1 MAVLREVN
9 HLKDY
14 PLHRKVTLIGRDPA
28 CDVVVATEQTSW
40 RHALLV
46 QCGGA
51 YFLEDL
57 ESVNGSYVNGQRVN
71 QRALLHPGDRIDIS
85 GLSVEFDPDVA
96 AGPPEPPTR
105 SASTVLDSSGA
116 ARAEPRPEA
125 KLRAVLE
132 ISRRLSTAL
141 DFKEVLPSIL
151 ESLFTVFPQADRA
164 FLLLRDP
171 DSGQMVPRA
180 ARRRDGRASDALAV
194 SRGIIEQV
202 QATGR
207 PVLSDDAGRDAR
219 FDPEQSIRRFQIRS
233 VLCAPLM
240 GRAGDVLGVVQLDA
254 QDVRRPF
261 RQEDAEV
268 LETAAAQAARAV
280 ELARL
285 YQERRDLEA
294 ATQIQTSFL
303 PTERPRV
310 PGVEFFDYYSPA
322 RDVGG
327 DYFDYVPLPG
337 GRWAVALGD
346 VSGKGVPAAL
356 LMARLSAAARFTLA
370 GEADLPAAVRKLNQ
384 ALMGTGRDD
393 RFITF
398 VAAVLE
404 ADGAGA
410 ALVNAGHLPPLL
422 RRAGGAAVEEVWA
435 EAVGLPL
442 AVMDRPYEQTAVQL
456 APGDCLVLF
465 TDGVT
470 EARNPANELYGP
482 ERLQAAVR
490 RAPEGAEAVGQA
502 VLADVRRFA
511 AGRPQHDDL
520 TVVCVGRVASTTKE
534 VVK

>member
-1 MAVLREVN
+1 MAVLREIN
-9 HLKDY
+9 GIKDY
-14 PLHRKVTLIGRDPA
+14 PLHRKVTLIGRDPS

-40 RHALLV
+40 RHALIV
-46 QCGGA
+46 QSGGA
-51 YFLEDL
+51 HFLEDL
-57 ESVNGSYVNGQRVN
+57 ESVNGCYVNGQRVR
-71 QRALLHPGDRIDIS
+71 QRTPLYPGDRIDVS
-85 GLSVEFDPDVA
+85 GLSAEFIDAP
-96 AGPPEPPTR
+96 AGPAEPPAR
-105 SASTVLDSSGA
+105 PGATVLDSSSPV
-116 ARAEPRPEA
+116 RSEPRPEA

-141 DFKEVLPSIL
+141 DLKEVLPSIL

-180 ARRRDGRASDALAV
+180 ARRRDGREEDALAV
-194 SRGIIEQV
+194 SRSIIEQA

-207 PVLSDDAGRDAR
+207 PVLSDDAGHDAR

-233 VLCAPLM
+233 VLCAPLV

-254 QDVRRPF
+254 RDVRRPF
-261 RQEDAEV
+261 RQEDADV

-280 ELARL
+280 ESARL
-285 YQERRDLEA
+285 YAERRDLEA
-294 ATQIQTSFL
+294 ATQIQKGFL
-303 PTERPRV
+303 PTARPRLA
-310 PGVEFFDYYSPA
+310 GVQFFDYYSPA
-322 RDVGG
+322 RNVGG
-327 DYFDYVPLPG
+327 DYYYYVPLPG

-370 GEADLPAAVRKLNQ
+370 GEADLPTAVRRLN
-384 ALMGTGRDD
+384 ATLTGTGPDD

-398 VAAVLE
+398 VAAVL
-404 ADGAGA
+404 APDGSGA

-435 EAVGLPL
+435 EVVGLPL
-442 AVMDRPYEQTAVQL
+442 AVMDRPYEQTTVPL
-456 APGDCLVLF
+456 APGDCLVFF

-482 ERLQAAVR
+482 ERLRAVVGC
-490 RAPEGAEAVGQA
+490 APEGAEAVGQA
-502 VLADVRRFA
+502 ILADVRRFA
-511 AGRPQHDDL
+511 AGRPQSDDL
-520 TVVCVGRVASTTKE
+520 TVVCVGRDASPTKE